1 MESKY
6 SIDAEVLQEFKDI
19 IEDSIQFFC
28 DEYMISGELAWILAE
43 TYAQAKQEEMNGQL
57 TNQ

>member
-6 SIDAEVLQEFKDI
+6 SIDSEVLQEFQDI

-28 DEYMISGELAWILAE
+28 DEYMISGELAWILTE
-43 TYAQAKQEEMNGQL
+43 TFAQAKQEELNG
-57 TNQ
+57 TIVS